1 MALVTMK
8 DLMQAGLHFGHQTR
22 KWDPRMR
29 RFIIGERNGIYL
41 IDLKQTLDGIEEA
54 YSYVRDLVAD
64 SGIILF
70 VGTKRQAKE
79 SIKSYAQY
87 CGMPYI
93 SERWL
98 GGTLTNFQTISKRA
112 SKLIEYE
119 NAKRAGDFEGMPK
132 KEALQIQ
139 REMDK
144 LAKNLG
150 GFRNLKRV
158 PDAIFVVDTIREH
171 LAITEAKKL
180 NIKVVSVVDTN
191 CNPDIIDYPIPGN
204 DDAIR
209 SVKLVTSLISE
220 AVMEGR
226 YIAAKTM
233 IKGPQEQAPAEDS
246 LAV

>member
-1 MALVTMK
+1 MK

-41 IDLKQTLDGIEEA
+41 IDLKQTLEGIEVA
-54 YSYVRDLVAD
+54 YGFVRDLVAD
-64 SGIILF
+64 SGIVLF
-70 VGTKRQAKE
+70 VGTKRQAKD
-79 SIKSYAQY
+79 SVKSYAQY

-112 SKLIEYE
+112 SKLIEFE
-119 NAKRAGDFEGMPK
+119 NAKRAGEFEGMPK

-144 LAKNLG
+144 LSRNLG
-150 GFRNLKRV
+150 GFRNLKRL

-180 NIKVVSVVDTN
+180 GVKIVSIVDTN
-191 CNPDIIDYPIPGN
+191 CNPDLIDYPIPGN

-209 SVKLVTSLISE
+209 SVKLVTSLIAE
-220 AVMEGR
+220 AVVEGR
-226 YIAAKTM
+226 YIAAKTI
-233 IKGPQEQAPAEDS
+233 IKDPEELTDTEDS